1 MSVLLVGMK
10 ADVPDPEREVNDD
23 EAAAFAEE
31 NGWLYFSASAKSGL
45 HVRDAFYLLA
55 CTVMNRLNE
64 NDPKNVLNDGV
75 NLAGDGEKKGGCC

>member
-1 MSVLLVGMK
+1 MYSPARIGVMMPRCSHAACPLCASPRSQVSVLLVGMK

-45 HVRDAFYLLA
+45 HGAMPSTCSHAR
-55 CTVMNRLNE
+55 
-64 NDPKNVLNDGV
+64 
-75 NLAGDGEKKGGCC
+75 